1 MVSSALAAFLCRH
14 SSTAAGN
21 QQKCKRAGI
30 LDSRKTRCIASEARA
45 AGNARSKLPSTWKGF
60 PVDAAHLSDLDIDA
74 LEISEFLDES
84 RLEDSEVVAKVMSAS
99 CTTCECC
106 CSCSS

>member
-1 MVSSALAAFLCRH
+1 M
-14 SSTAAGN
+14 
-21 QQKCKRAGI
+21 
-30 LDSRKTRCIASEARA
+30 EAELN
-45 AGNARSKLPSTWKGF
+45 G
-60 PVDAAHLSDLDIDA
+60 LDIDA
-74 LEISEFLDES
+74 LEISEFLDEN

>member
-1 MVSSALAAFLCRH
+1 MENEL
-14 SSTAAGN
+14 STLN
-21 QQKCKRAGI
+21 
-30 LDSRKTRCIASEARA
+30 
-45 AGNARSKLPSTWKGF
+45 
-60 PVDAAHLSDLDIDA
+60 IDD

>member
-1 MVSSALAAFLCRH
+1 MSAELKGTESTADLSAL
-14 SSTAAGN
+14 
-21 QQKCKRAGI
+21 
-30 LDSRKTRCIASEARA
+30 
-45 AGNARSKLPSTWKGF
+45 
-60 PVDAAHLSDLDIDA
+60 DIES
-74 LEISEFLDES
+74 LEISEFLDDN

>member
-1 MVSSALAAFLCRH
+1 MDAERLSE
-14 SSTAAGN
+14 
-21 QQKCKRAGI
+21 
-30 LDSRKTRCIASEARA
+30 LD
-45 AGNARSKLPSTWKGF
+45 
-60 PVDAAHLSDLDIDA
+60 VDA
-74 LEISEFLDES
+74 LEISEFLDDS

>member
-1 MVSSALAAFLCRH
+1 MSADLSGL
-14 SSTAAGN
+14 N
-21 QQKCKRAGI
+21 I
-30 LDSRKTRCIASEARA
+30 DS
-45 AGNARSKLPSTWKGF
+45 
-60 PVDAAHLSDLDIDA
+60 
-74 LEISEFLDES
+74 LEISEFLDDS

>member
-1 MVSSALAAFLCRH
+1 M
-14 SSTAAGN
+14 
-21 QQKCKRAGI
+21 
-30 LDSRKTRCIASEARA
+30 SRE
-45 AGNARSKLPSTWKGF
+45 
-60 PVDAAHLSDLDIDA
+60 LSDLNIDS
-74 LEISEFLDES
+74 LEISEFLDDS

>member
-1 MVSSALAAFLCRH
+1 M
-14 SSTAAGN
+14 
-21 QQKCKRAGI
+21 
-30 LDSRKTRCIASEARA
+30 
-45 AGNARSKLPSTWKGF
+45 
-60 PVDAAHLSDLDIDA
+60 DAELKDLDIDA

>member
-1 MVSSALAAFLCRH
+1 M
-14 SSTAAGN
+14 
-21 QQKCKRAGI
+21 
-30 LDSRKTRCIASEARA
+30 DSELN
-45 AGNARSKLPSTWKGF
+45 G
-60 PVDAAHLSDLDIDA
+60 LDIDA

>member
-1 MVSSALAAFLCRH
+1 MSSMDLSALDV
-14 SSTAAGN
+14 
-21 QQKCKRAGI
+21 
-30 LDSRKTRCIASEARA
+30 DS
-45 AGNARSKLPSTWKGF
+45 
-60 PVDAAHLSDLDIDA
+60 
-74 LEISEFLDES
+74 LEISEFLDEG